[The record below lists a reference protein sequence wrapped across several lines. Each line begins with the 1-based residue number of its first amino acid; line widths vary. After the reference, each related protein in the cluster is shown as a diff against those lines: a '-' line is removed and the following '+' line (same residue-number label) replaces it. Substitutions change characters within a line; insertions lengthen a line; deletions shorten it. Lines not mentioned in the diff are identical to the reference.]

1 MQLWYEVLEMF
12 KELGND
18 RLFLVFAMSIFLDII
33 TGKSVAFKLGEYNS
47 YRGVQGLIKH
57 IVVLLL
63 QITVS
68 ISGKLIGYT
77 SIGYSLCVFF
87 IMDYMVSIYANAKLL
102 GIILPDI
109 KLTEKEI
116 EKKLK
121 STYGE
126 DKNV

>member
-121 STYGE
+121 STYGD

>member
-1 MQLWYEVLEMF
+1 MQLRHEILEIF
-12 KELGND
+12 QNLGND
-18 RLFLVFAMSIFLDII
+18 RLFLVFIMVIFLDIV
-33 TGKSVAFKLGEYNS
+33 TGKSLAFKTREYNS

-57 IVVLLL
+57 AVVLLL

-68 ISGKLIGYT
+68 ISGNLIGYA
-77 SIGYSLCVFF
+77 SMGYSLCVFL
-87 IMDYMVSIYANAKLL
+87 IMDYMVSIYANAVLL
-102 GIILPDI
+102 GIHLPDI
-109 KLTEKEI
+109 KLIEKEI

>member
-1 MQLWYEVLEMF
+1 MVYEILERF
-12 KELGND
+12 QELGND
-18 RLFLVFAMSIFLDII
+18 RLFLIFIMVIFLDIV
-33 TGKSVAFKLGEYNS
+33 TGKSLAFKTGEFNS
-47 YRGVQGLIKH
+47 YSGVHGLIKH

-68 ISGKLIGYT
+68 ISGNLIGYS
-77 SIGYSLCVFF
+77 SIGYSLCIFF

-102 GIILPDI
+102 GVHLPDI
-109 KLTEKEI
+109 ELTEKEI

-121 STYGE
+121 STYGD

>member
-18 RLFLVFAMSIFLDII
+18 KLFLVFAMLIFLDII

-68 ISGKLIGYT
+68 ISGNLIGYA
-77 SIGYSLCVFF
+77 SMGYSLCVFF

-102 GIILPDI
+102 GISLPDI

-121 STYGE
+121 STYGD

>member
-18 RLFLVFAMSIFLDII
+18 RLFLVFLMLIFLDIF
-33 TGKSVAFKLGEYNS
+33 TGKCLAFKLGEYNS
-47 YRGVQGLIKH
+47 YSGVHGLIKH
-57 IVVLLL
+57 VVVLLL

-68 ISGKLIGYT
+68 ISGDLIGYK
-77 SIGYSLCVFF
+77 SMGYSLCVFF
-87 IMDYMVSIYANAKLL
+87 IMDYIVSIYANAKLL

-109 KLTEKEI
+109 KLTENEI

-121 STYGE
+121 STYGD

>member
-1 MQLWYEVLEMF
+1 MLLRYEILENF
-12 KELGND
+12 QDLGND
-18 RLFLVFAMSIFLDII
+18 RLFLVFIMVIFLDII
-33 TGKSVAFKLGEYNS
+33 TGKSLAFKTGEYNS
-47 YRGVQGLIKH
+47 YSGVHGLIKH

-68 ISGKLIGYT
+68 ISGNLIGYST
-77 SIGYSLCVFF
+77 IGDSLCIFF

-102 GIILPDI
+102 GINLPDI

-121 STYGE
+121 STYGD